1 MKCPDCNSVLGITT
15 KDEGTF
21 FHIYE
26 MCAYCGY
33 IKAFVDY
40 KDNDTGSIVWSGL
53 DYWQSIVFMRECIY
67 DV

>member
-1 MKCPDCNSVLGITT
+1 MKCPDCDAVLGVTT
-15 KDEGTF
+15 KDEKGF

-26 MCAYCGY
+26 ICANCGY

-53 DYWQSIVFMRECIY
+53 DC
-67 DV
+67 